1 MTFLSIEHLYQLW
14 SFWIIAFCLQKFGGL
29 NTPFG
34 AITPL
39 GTSTPSADI
48 DMKKIGQARNT
59 LMDIKL
65 TQVTVDNVEE
75 IYKSLVKT
83 TNIKYKCLSISA
95 VKLKCFV
102 KLSVVHVYD
111 DYLHI
116 YFTNEILMFLG
127 VRFSQWTDCGRSQ
140 RLPDRLTV
148 HAAFSWGRHQVRL
161 HTYLSINWLINQ
173 TSDIK

>member
-75 IYKSLVKT
+75 ISLVKA

-102 KLSVVHVYD
+102 KLSVVHVYNV
-111 DYLHI
+111 YLHI
-116 YFTNEILMFLG
+116 NFMYEILLFSGVGLG
-127 VRFSQWTDCGRSQ
+127 QWTDGGGSQ

>member
-83 TNIKYKCLSISA
+83 TNTLYKVQMLIYFCCEIEMFCEIINGTRTWCL
-95 VKLKCFV
+95 FV
-102 KLSVVHVYD
+102 HLLYVWDSSVFRCQTRSVDRRWWIPKVTWQTYSPCCLLMGETSSKTTHLSVH
-111 DYLHI
+111 
-116 YFTNEILMFLG
+116 
-127 VRFSQWTDCGRSQ
+127 
-140 RLPDRLTV
+140 
-148 HAAFSWGRHQVRL
+148 
-161 HTYLSINWLINQ
+161 
-173 TSDIK
+173 

>member
-75 IYKSLVKT
+75 ISLVKA

-102 KLSVVHVYD
+102 KLSVVHVYNV
-111 DYLHI
+111 YLHI
-116 YFTNEILMFLG
+116 YFMYEILLFSG
-127 VRFSQWTDCGRSQ
+127 VRLGQWTDGGGSQ

>member
-1 MTFLSIEHLYQLW
+1 MTFLSIEHLYQLL

-75 IYKSLVKT
+75 MKCCVK
-83 TNIKYKCLSISA
+83 I
-95 VKLKCFV
+95 
-102 KLSVVHVYD
+102 SVVHVHD
-111 DYLHI
+111 VYLCI
-116 YFTNEILMFLG
+116 YFMYEILLFSG
-127 VRFSQWTDCGRSQ
+127 VRLGQWTDGGGSQ